1 MLRNAIP
8 FAAVAACLLLAACSE
23 KTTETPAA
31 EAQAEAPKKSLARQA
46 PFYAGQEQVLSIQSA
61 SVTPDAGGG
70 LNLEAK
76 ASTDGGG
83 WTQVGFLPRIYAATP
98 PDGIYEI
105 DVVAQ
110 KPAAPGAAGPTP
122 VEVKSGWDRYKDGRV
137 KGVKF
142 ISKTNEVVAMVP
154 GGASPAGK

>member
-1 MLRNAIP
+1 MRKSIL
-8 FAAVAACLLLAACSE
+8 AAGLLAGLCLAACDQKPSAADAAS
-23 KTTETPAA
+23 TT
-31 EAQAEAPKKSLARQA
+31 EAPKKSLARQA
-46 PFYAGQEQVLSIQSA
+46 PLYAGQEQVLSVQSG
-61 SVTPDAGGG
+61 SVTRDAGGG

-110 KPAAPGAAGPTP
+110 KPATPGAAGPTP
-122 VEVKSGWDRYKDGRV
+122 VEVKSAWDRYKDGRV
-137 KGVKF
+137 KGVKY

-154 GGASPAGK
+154 AG